1 MKMKKII
8 CLVLILAL
16 ALSIC
21 ACGGQTKAESLSGE
35 YAPVLWFLDSK
46 SLVLND
52 NETFKWVHGEDKIE
66 GDKGTFALNG
76 SKLTLTDAKDD
87 DKVVY
92 ELKGD
97 TLRLVSEN
105 GIQDTSWR
113 FEKDEEYGL
122 EFSPNDKGLTD
133 QTFTACIL
141 NTNIPGCGYNYIMLD
156 LNDDGSFIA
165 KLGKR
170 GYSSLDYKET
180 YEGTYTYEKST
191 LTLNYQENSY
201 PLYVDD
207 NNIIYFVLYQKV

>member
-1 MKMKKII
+1 MKKII
-8 CLVLILAL
+8 SLVLILAL
-16 ALSIC
+16 SLPIC
-21 ACGGQTKAESLSGE
+21 ACGGQSKEESLPGE
-35 YAPVLWFLDSK
+35 YASVLWFLDGK
-46 SLVLND
+46 ALILND
-52 NETFKWVHGEDKIE
+52 NETFKWVLGEEKID
-66 GDKGTFALNG
+66 GDKGTFTMNG
-76 SKLTLTDAKDD
+76 SKLTLFDAKNKNN
-87 DKVVY
+87 KVAY
-92 ELKGD
+92 ELKGN
-97 TLRLVSEN
+97 TLRLVSNN
-105 GIQDTSWR
+105 GVQDTSWR

-133 QTFTACIL
+133 QTFTACVL
-141 NTNIPGCGYNYIMLD
+141 NTNIPGCSYNYIMLD
-156 LNDDGSFIA
+156 LDDDGSFIL